1 MKRRFVVMM
10 LVVAMGCGIFPVHA
24 VEEEKE
30 PVIAG
35 ITIERK
41 STEGF
46 LGIEITSN
54 NFKLTFYDK
63 DKKPVRADFGRALL
77 RWDVTYKKAQERL
90 ILTAEGDGTYLT
102 SPRVIRPPFNFQ
114 LFITLIADGKDDES
128 ETYVIRFRQ

>member
-1 MKRRFVVMM
+1 MKRRFAVMM

-35 ITIERK
+35 ITMERK

-63 DKKPVRADFGRALL
+63 DKKPVRDFILMTGSKKLQT
-77 RWDVTYKKAQERL
+77 RW
-90 ILTAEGDGTYLT
+90 
-102 SPRVIRPPFNFQ
+102 
-114 LFITLIADGKDDES
+114 
-128 ETYVIRFRQ
+128 